1 MKDFKLDNGPRI
13 SSGFK
18 APEGYFESFTERM
31 MEKLPVQED
40 IRVIPLFKRK
50 PVWLSV
56 AASAAILVGLS
67 VYYTLN
73 TTTTEQPDAAA
84 IENYL
89 VYQANMNSYELM
101 QLLDQ
106 QDINELEQSIAVN
119 EEAIEDYL
127 NYENIYLY
135 E

>member
-1 MKDFKLDNGPRI
+1 MNDFKLDNGPKI
-13 SSGFK
+13 PSGFK

-40 IRVIPLFKRK
+40 VKVIPIYKRK

-56 AASAAILVGLS
+56 AASFAILLGLG
-67 VYYTLN
+67 VFYTLN
-73 TTTTEQPDAAA
+73 TATTEQPDAAA

-101 QLLDQ
+101 QVLDH

-127 NYENIYLY
+127 NDENIYLY